1 MWRNAHLMIFLLR
14 VDFNRTGGTH
24 AVSPESYLKNN
35 FHLMQEFNSSSTT
48 TGNNS
53 IAANFTRG
61 ITDMYV
67 KEVSGP
73 HGCQDNFDFLKILH
87 LPHKLMQ
94 FV

>member
-1 MWRNAHLMIFLLR
+1 MEKCTSDDISSKGGLQPYWYTRCQPR
-14 VDFNRTGGTH
+14 VI
-24 AVSPESYLKNN
+24 LNN

>member
-14 VDFNRTGGTH
+14 VDFNRAGTH
-24 AVSPESYLKNN
+24 AVSPESYLNN

-48 TGNNS
+48 TGNT
-53 IAANFTRG
+53 ANFTRG
-61 ITDMYV
+61 ITDIYV